1 MVALQQVTKAD
12 GAEAVL
18 DALARDGGV
27 IVRDMIAPD
36 VLTAFRADM
45 ETAAASH
52 RVGTVSDNP
61 SVQRFWGRTTQRFT
75 RLAHRS
81 PAFVDILT
89 DPFYLAVADGLLL
102 PNCTDYWMNTGQMMI
117 IGPGE
122 KAQWIHRDSDNWP
135 MMCRREAPEVTV
147 SCMYAITDFDAEV
160 GATQVVPGSHLWDDY
175 SRKPLPEEIC
185 QAVMPAGGGMI
196 YTGRV
201 LHGGGANTTTDRWRF
216 GLHLSYLLGWL
227 TPEEAGPLATPWET
241 AQHLPRRAQE
251 LLGWHSIGNRNPAA
265 SRMWTVDYEDVTDG
279 LGLSASA
286 TRENASR

>member
-12 GAEAVL
+12 GVEALL
-18 DALARDGGV
+18 DALAQDGGV

-36 VLTAFRADM
+36 VLERFKTDM
-45 ETAAASH
+45 EAVAARRSA
-52 RVGTVSDNP
+52 GTVSDNP
-61 SVQRFWGRTTQRFT
+61 SVQGFWGRKTMRFT

-89 DPFYLAVADGLLL
+89 DPYYLSVADALLL

-135 MMCRREAPEVTV
+135 MMCRRDAPEVTV
-147 SCMYAITDFDAEV
+147 SCMFAITDFEAEV
-160 GATQVVPGSHLWDDY
+160 GATQVVPGSHLWDDFD
-175 SRKPLPEEIC
+175 RAPQPHEIC

-196 YTGRV
+196 YTGKT
-201 LHGGGANTTTDRWRF
+201 LHGGGANTTADQWRY
-216 GLHLSYLLGWL
+216 GLHVSYLLGWL

-241 AQHLPRRAQE
+241 AADLPLRAQE
-251 LLGWHSIGNRNPAA
+251 LLGWHSIGNRNSQAA
-265 SRMWTVDYEDVTDG
+265 RLWTVDYEDVVAG
-279 LGLSASA
+279 L
-286 TRENASR
+286 ENP

>member
-12 GAEAVL
+12 GVEAVL

-36 VLTAFRADM
+36 TLASFRADM
-45 ETAAASH
+45 ETAASAH
-52 RVGTVSDNP
+52 RVGTVSENP
-61 SVQRFWGRTTQRFT
+61 SVQGFWGRTTMRFT

-89 DPFYLAVADGLLL
+89 DPFYLSVADSLLL
-102 PNCTDYWMNTGQMMI
+102 PHCTDYWMNTGQMMI

-135 MMCRREAPEVTV
+135 MMCRREGPEVTV
-147 SCMYAITDFDAEV
+147 SCMYAITDFEAEV
-160 GATQVVPGSHLWDDY
+160 GATRVVPGSHLWDDY

-185 QAVMPAGGGMI
+185 QAVMPAGGGII

-201 LHGGGANTTTDRWRF
+201 LHSGGANSTDDQFRY
-216 GLHLSYLLGWL
+216 GLHLSYVLGWL
-227 TPEEAGPLATPWET
+227 TPEEAGPLGTAWEEVR
-241 AQHLPRRAQE
+241 HLPEHAQR
-251 LLGWHSIGNRNPAA
+251 LLGWRCSGSDDRYAA
-265 SRMWTVDYEDVTDG
+265 RLWTVDYEDVPVG
-279 LGLSASA
+279 LDLD
-286 TRENASR
+286 